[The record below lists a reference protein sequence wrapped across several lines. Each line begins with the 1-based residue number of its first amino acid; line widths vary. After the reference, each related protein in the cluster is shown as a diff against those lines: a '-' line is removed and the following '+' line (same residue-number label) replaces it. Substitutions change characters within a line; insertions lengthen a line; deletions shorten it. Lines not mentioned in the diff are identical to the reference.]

1 MASESAML
9 DRTKRWFL
17 CFVLAAGGFLALT
30 ILCLAEP
37 GPGPVASASL
47 PSSQP
52 AQEDTAAD
60 VLTRTVFL
68 PLVTSGLSG
77 SLSVDPQDRQASLVF
92 FNQVYQASEGADAA
106 WTGDHA
112 TCDAGTTA
120 DGFRRAVQ
128 LRINYFR
135 AMAGV
140 PGDVQLSEEYNR
152 KAQQAALMMSANDQ
166 LSHSPPSN
174 WQCYTEEGREAAG
187 SSNLYLGVYGP
198 SAITGYIMDPGAG
211 NYFVGHRRW
220 ILYPQT
226 KWLGTGDIPPAG
238 SYRSSNALW
247 VFDTNTWEPRP
258 QTREEYVAWPPPGYV
273 PYQVVFPRWSF
284 AYAQADFSSA
294 TVEMSTEGQNVPLT
308 LQPIVNGYGENTLV
322 WEPALSFGSPP
333 SADTSYTVA
342 VHHVGIGAALY
353 DFSYQV
359 TVFDP
364 GTSVSVL
371 SSGGEGFLDRP
382 PESP

>member
-1 MASESAML
+1 MGSV
-9 DRTKRWFL
+9 L
-17 CFVLAAGGFLALT
+17 CPGRGEFPGSDPLVLAG
-30 ILCLAEP
+30 P

-47 PSSQP
+47 PLSQL
-52 AQEDTAAD
+52 AQQDTAAD

-68 PLVTSGLSG
+68 PFVTSGLSS
-77 SLSVDPQDRQASLVF
+77 SLAVDPQNRQASLVF

-106 WTGDHA
+106 WTGNHA
-112 TCDAGTTA
+112 TCVAGATA
-120 DGFRRAVQ
+120 DAFQRAVQ

-152 KAQQAALMMSANDQ
+152 KAQQAALMMSVNDQ

-174 WQCYTEEGREAAG
+174 WLCYSEEGREAAG

-198 SAITGYIMDPGAG
+198 SAITGYVMDPGGG

-226 KWLGTGDIPPAG
+226 EWMGSGDIPPSG
-238 SYRSSNALW
+238 SYRPSNALW
-247 VFDTNTWEPRP
+247 VFDANMWEPRP

-294 TVEMSTEGQNVPLT
+294 TVEMNAGGQNISLT
-308 LQPIVNGYGENTLV
+308 VQPIVNGYGENTLV

-333 SADTSYTVA
+333 STDTSYAVA
-342 VHHVGIGAALY
+342 VRHVGIGAAFY
-353 DFSYQV
+353 DFVYQV

-364 GTSVSVL
+364 GSAAIVL
-371 SSGGEGFLDRP
+371 SGGGQGFLDRP
-382 PESP
+382 LQLP